1 MYRFI
6 ILNAMLRII
15 ALIFNQLSNV
25 ANLIAIITFVAY
37 IIGRFWKIY
46 NSRIFMAEQ
55 FVFENYQ
62 NIQDED
68 IKNADMFMDFGGQD
82 IFSISS
88 PNGIRAIKAYKVE
101 VEDFATDKLSPHKIF
116 LGQRNNINKNQK
128 CYIRTFIPCGMPSH
142 YLWIEIE
149 REDYMIFSFTVSRS
163 FKDIY
168 PADSNDKVIK
178 GHCKYKMPFKSW
190 IYYLCS

>member
-1 MYRFI
+1 
-6 ILNAMLRII
+6 MLRII

-46 NSRIFMAEQ
+46 NSRIFMDEQ

-116 LGQRNNINKNQK
+116 LG
-128 CYIRTFIPCGMPSH
+128 
-142 YLWIEIE
+142 
-149 REDYMIFSFTVSRS
+149 
-163 FKDIY
+163 FKAGILGY
-168 PADSNDKVIK
+168 SISEMKAHKK
-178 GHCKYKMPFKSW
+178 
-190 IYYLCS
+190 